1 MKITNKIISIIL
13 ISIICF
19 AFVPK
24 NISLAATETTLI
36 TVGTGIYKITVTNN
50 TSINEIEKVLGKSK
64 LTTKSAFGGN
74 CYTFYTDDDY
84 NNYLYI
90 ETNSKR

>member
-1 MKITNKIISIIL
+1 MEKVSIV
-13 ISIICF
+13 
-19 AFVPK
+19 VP
-24 NISLAATETTLI
+24 T
-36 TVGTGIYKITVTNN
+36 YNN
-50 TSINEIEKVLGKSK
+50 EKVLGKSK